1 MYIAYEA
8 KLAIPLSILYFKAKF
23 LTDFFAHLQTYN
35 PINNNIT
42 AYINLGPLLTA
53 ALMSFLLFF
62 QLTELMLT
70 LAYFNLPK

>member
-35 PINNNIT
+35 PINNN
-42 AYINLGPLLTA
+42 
-53 ALMSFLLFF
+53 FF
-62 QLTELMLT
+62 IDYMNKKIGFSN
-70 LAYFNLPK
+70 YY